1 MWLEEPSSDLGS
13 LRLRLAVAPTFA
25 VISGIPLAGQFLGH
39 NNFRAAIAAGHDGEL
54 IHESAHEEDAAAGS
68 AQKIFFGEGIGDA
81 PEIKAFAFIENVND
95 HFVGSEIEREINFFV
110 GALLIAVMES
120 VDDPFADRHAN
131 AVAVVFAE
139 TRGFGHAQTH
149 FLGEV
154 DTVDLRLEGDFE
166 VLRVLRHAEASPAP
180 NEPAVGRLM
189 GNIPMERESM
199 EEAAEGAV
207 GVCCRLRGRA

>member
-1 MWLEEPSSDLGS
+1 MWRAEPLAGLAS
-13 LRLRLAVAPTFA
+13 LRLAIVRTFA
-25 VISGIPLAGQFLGH
+25 VAAGIPHAGQFLGH
-39 NNFRAAIAAGHDGEL
+39 NNFRAAVAAGHDVEF
-54 IHESAHEEDAAAGS
+54 IHEGAHEENAATGS
-68 AQKIFFGEGIGDA
+68 SQKVFFGEGVGHIA
-81 PEIKAFAFIENVND
+81 EVKAFAFIENVND
-95 HFVGSEIEREINFFV
+95 HFVGSEIKREINFFL

-139 TRGFGHAQTH
+139 TRGLGHAQTH

-154 DTVDLRLEGDFE
+154 DAVDLRLEGDFE

-189 GNIPMERESM
+189 GNTRMERESM

-207 GVCCRLRGRA
+207 RAEVYQARVTKE